1 MHYATTKTNTT
12 ELHRQD
18 AGKVDGYC
26 GKFAPDRVDPESAS
40 MGLASRIMR
49 TCRKCD
55 EIAEDR
61 RRAELSL
68 ADGLFVTE
76 LATSSA
82 PVVAEESLF
91 GAEELADLYVAP
103 KHRQPRRSAAPQDG
117 GLFGDAELAAT
128 QGDALS
134 KAPRMAEAGPTVE
147 EKNHQESPAESPNE
161 DRAPAYPH
169 VRYSPNSVIV
179 PDAAAEILAWAA
191 EHIENVGLHQGGRLF
206 AGPGRTATLPCLPRG
221 AVSVAAGEGRFAAGR
236 TYDYEAIW
244 AAEREALRL
253 LAEQV
258 TGQPFESVTDRGQVR
273 ERYWRPVDA
282 WGMGEGRT
290 AAEVAQVMRAAAVRG
305 LADVGCAAESAAEGS
320 GLEGAALP
328 EHMAGRPAHV
338 PDVVTG
344 PGTMDA
350 WEDEGGACRDVPAP
364 TPAPA
369 PEPDLF
375 LSHVH
380 ADGTI
385 LRGSVKGDG
394 VWDLLK
400 DLQCG
405 WSWSRKVDFLFIT
418 HSRDDI
424 ADRWKIRRTAEALRA
439 AGWSVGV
446 TVDNHT
452 KRPVAERE
460 ADKYER
466 AEERT
471 EKFDEWA
478 ANASTRAESAWKA
491 GHRIADGIPF
501 GQPILVGHHSERR
514 ARRDA
519 ARIDSAMRQ
528 SIDQTK
534 RAARHAE
541 RAAAAGAFKAYRT
554 NPARTL
560 RRIETL
566 ETELRRVC
574 AAFNSPWC
582 SLAEAPTAERRDDMT
597 VRCDDLTETVEYW
610 RGVIAEAE
618 ADGFKVW
625 GPDDFAKGDFALY
638 SGSWYQVGRKPGKK
652 SVSVAWNLRLSPKM
666 IMTLEDATGD
676 DGKARTHPAHYS
688 KITARLSAQ
697 DMAGF
702 MERGRVPSEAEAHA
716 LAAGERWQPKA
727 AAAAVE
733 PREGGTTDVADRLRA
748 MLAEGEQITK
758 FPDRESDV
766 TLACGRRYRVRMVR
780 DKHARETRFDFLVRT
795 ADAGT
800 LIGKE
805 EDWAGALSVVR
816 GHAAAA
822 QEGQGAVC
830 RHCGREW
837 GVALGSPEQPT
848 SCTPQTWA
856 FCDRAALEPRVM
868 VPTARADTDNA
879 TRPAAEAQ
887 RQEAEAGEHTE
898 GSGGQAETTQQEKES
913 GPTCQHCGRYVNP
926 EASTYA
932 GECSPSHWLYCNRA
946 PQGHG
951 QPEKPE
957 SEAGHAVEITA
968 ATGGG
973 FNARCSCNGMY
984 SWALDRAKVEEDARE
999 HLPENGQAANTTE
1012 PMAAAC
1018 PMCRSEQWDGTRCAH
1033 CHHNPAGAPV
1043 TKTEPGEPEWQDGP
1057 AVVFIASQ
1065 NTAPTLMRVLWRVTR
1080 AEAQAICSDDR
1091 TRGERSSLH
1100 WTERPGTEGED
1111 WDFVT
1116 DDGRYAPLL
1125 AELGIS
1131 PAHDWPEGVAE
1142 AFPASCPHC
1151 FDRSHVPGTKCT
1163 ACPTFN
1169 KPGPAPAGPTPAEIT
1184 QPATY
1189 FEAAAPRRLA
1199 IEGAPVRAALPAPQY
1214 VKGQHVVHTPRPI
1227 TTADGVTVCGLE
1239 SRGTFE
1245 RYTTYG
1251 RAYVLRHGRCTPVLV
1266 EARDLT
1272 AHTAPSE
1279 HVTHVAELAGR
1290 PRAGHFPRLTS
1301 RAAAVCSCGW
1311 TVTIP
1316 GANWPAA
1323 LAAGRQHVDQA
1334 AQPAPAPEPR
1344 KAIAPPYA
1352 APPRVFVMEPAAQLP
1367 AAKQNPAPRP
1377 APVKVRPARR
1387 RARRAPIV
1395 ESAPLP
1401 LPLLD
1406 EAEAASVTAGAAA
1419 GDELMASFGEL
1430 CAELARLSAVWDA
1443 VGV

>member
-49 TCRKCD
+49 ACRKCD

-76 LATSSA
+76 LAMSSA
-82 PVVAEESLF
+82 PAAAEQSLF

-103 KHRQPRRSAAPQDG
+103 KHRQPRRPASPQDG
-117 GLFGDAELAAT
+117 GLFGDAELEEVEDRAT
-128 QGDALS
+128 LAHTDTDSPAGTVTT
-134 KAPRMAEAGPTVE
+134 PEAEAGHGSDQPQE
-147 EKNHQESPAESPNE
+147 EA
-161 DRAPAYPH
+161 
-169 VRYSPNSVIV
+169 
-179 PDAAAEILAWAA
+179 
-191 EHIENVGLHQGGRLF
+191 
-206 AGPGRTATLPCLPRG
+206 TA
-221 AVSVAAGEGRFAAGR
+221 
-236 TYDYEAIW
+236 
-244 AAEREALRL
+244 
-253 LAEQV
+253 
-258 TGQPFESVTDRGQVR
+258 
-273 ERYWRPVDA
+273 
-282 WGMGEGRT
+282 
-290 AAEVAQVMRAAAVRG
+290 
-305 LADVGCAAESAAEGS
+305 
-320 GLEGAALP
+320 
-328 EHMAGRPAHV
+328 
-338 PDVVTG
+338 
-344 PGTMDA
+344 
-350 WEDEGGACRDVPAP
+350 
-364 TPAPA
+364 
-369 PEPDLF
+369 EPDLF

-394 VWDLLK
+394 VWEILN

-424 ADRWKIRRTAEALRA
+424 ADRWKIRRTAEALRE

-446 TVDNHT
+446 AVDNHT

-478 ANASTRAESAWKA
+478 ANASARAESAWKA

-519 ARIDSAMRQ
+519 ERIDSAMRQ

-534 RAARHAE
+534 KAARHAE

-554 NPARTL
+554 DPARTL

-574 AAFNSPWC
+574 AAFNAPWC
-582 SLAEAPTAERRDDMT
+582 SLAEAPTAQRRDDMT
-597 VRCDDLTETVEYW
+597 VRCDDLMETLEYW
-610 RGVIAEAE
+610 REVIADAE

-625 GPDDFAKGDFALY
+625 GPDDFTKGDFALY

-676 DGKARTHPAHYS
+676 DGKARTRPAHYS

-733 PREGGTTDVADRLRA
+733 PREGGTTDVADQLRA

-805 EDWAGALSVVR
+805 EEWAGVVR
-816 GHAAAA
+816 GHAAGA

-830 RHCGREW
+830 RHCDREW

-868 VPTARADTDNA
+868 TATAHADTDND

-887 RQEAEAGEHTE
+887 QQEAEAGEPTE
-898 GSGGQAETTQQEKES
+898 GSGQGQAETTQQNEES
-913 GPTCQHCGRYVNP
+913 GPTCQHCGRYINP

-932 GECSPSHWLYCNRA
+932 GECSPSHWLYCDRA
-946 PQGHG
+946 PQGHD
-951 QPEKPE
+951 QPAKKPE
-957 SEAGHAVEITA
+957 AAHAVEITA
-968 ATGGG
+968 ANSGG
-973 FNARCSCNGMY
+973 FNARCSCNGLY
-984 SWALDRAKVEEDARE
+984 SWALDRAKVEEDARD
-999 HLPENGQAANTTE
+999 HLTENGHAAKNPE
-1012 PMAAAC
+1012 PTAAAC
-1018 PMCRSEQWDGTRCAH
+1018 PMCRSEQWNGTRCAH
-1033 CHHNPAGAPV
+1033 CHHNPTGAPV
-1043 TKTEPGEPEWQDGP
+1043 AKTEPREPEWQDGP

-1125 AELGIS
+1125 AELAIS
-1131 PAHDWPEGVAE
+1131 PAHDWPESRAE

-1151 FDRSHVPGTKCT
+1151 FDQSHVPGTKCT

-1169 KPGPAPAGPTPAEIT
+1169 KPEPAPAGPTRAEIAELAEHRSTPSEDGGLFGDAELAAAQGDAERTARHDETTPAAPAEADPSEADARDRAADLADMVAEAESRARVQAEIDHEDAREIVPKLGWSD
-1184 QPATY
+1184 QIHAVMR
-1189 FEAAAPRRLA
+1189 AAAAGRLMLGADGEPRIVGANGGQGRKTRTDRLLMLV
-1199 IEGAPVRAALPAPQY
+1199 GSGMLNRAPRGNPL
-1214 VKGQHVVHTPRPI
+1214 TP
-1227 TTADGVTVCGLE
+1227 TADGARALYLANLHPDDVYATDREAYTARLRAARKPGVSGEEAKNAARRLPPLPHGVEEERRVKAMFADMRRFVERVEEIRRRIDEHAEQARRKEAERKRARSESKAPARESSRIRHVFCGPDPRIVAQWEAERAEAPRDGTRRDSSADPKPAPGPAHEAQLDADGQCLDRVPAGALPHSGAGHDALAGVHGDRLRMHPNAQLQCPLPTISSSAKPRPGCAASARPIGHPHAE
-1239 SRGTFE
+1239 SSAT
-1245 RYTTYG
+1245 
-1251 RAYVLRHGRCTPVLV
+1251 RARPPREVDHGLHGRWPMRSTRPVTDFLS
-1266 EARDLT
+1266 
-1272 AHTAPSE
+1272 H
-1279 HVTHVAELAGR
+1279 R
-1290 PRAGHFPRLTS
+1290 P
-1301 RAAAVCSCGW
+1301 
-1311 TVTIP
+1311 
-1316 GANWPAA
+1316 
-1323 LAAGRQHVDQA
+1323 
-1334 AQPAPAPEPR
+1334 
-1344 KAIAPPYA
+1344 
-1352 APPRVFVMEPAAQLP
+1352 
-1367 AAKQNPAPRP
+1367 
-1377 APVKVRPARR
+1377 
-1387 RARRAPIV
+1387 
-1395 ESAPLP
+1395 
-1401 LPLLD
+1401 
-1406 EAEAASVTAGAAA
+1406 
-1419 GDELMASFGEL
+1419 
-1430 CAELARLSAVWDA
+1430 
-1443 VGV
+1443 

>member
-117 GLFGDAELAAT
+117 GLFGDAELTAT
-128 QGDALS
+128 QGDAPS

-161 DRAPAYPH
+161 DRAPAYPK

-236 TYDYEAIW
+236 AYDYEAIW

-258 TGQPFESVTDRGQVR
+258 TGQSFEPVTDRGQVR

-394 VWDLLK
+394 VWDILK

-582 SLAEAPTAERRDDMT
+582 SLAEAPNAERRDDMT

-610 RGVIAEAE
+610 RGVIADAE

-676 DGKARTHPAHYS
+676 DGKARTRPAHYS

-733 PREGGTTDVADRLRA
+733 PREGGTTDVANRLRA

-805 EDWAGALSVVR
+805 EDWAGVLSVVR

-822 QEGQGAVC
+822 QESQGTVC

-856 FCDRAALEPRVM
+856 FCDRAALEPRVT
-868 VPTARADTDNA
+868 VATARADTDNA
-879 TRPAAEAQ
+879 TRPAVEVQ

-898 GSGGQAETTQQEKES
+898 GSGQGQAETTQQEEES
-913 GPTCQHCGRYVNP
+913 GPTCQQCGRYINP

-946 PQGHG
+946 PQG
-951 QPEKPE
+951 QEPPEKKPE
-957 SEAGHAVEITA
+957 AAHALEITA
-968 ATGGG
+968 AIGGG
-973 FNARCSCNGMY
+973 FNARCSCNGLY

-999 HLPENGQAANTTE
+999 HLSENGQAAKTPE

-1018 PMCRSEQWDGTRCAH
+1018 PMCRSERWDGTRCAH

-1043 TKTEPGEPEWQDGP
+1043 AKTEPGEQDGP

-1065 NTAPTLMRVLWRVTR
+1065 NTAPTYTQERENFNAHFACV
-1080 AEAQAICSDDR
+1080 AEVCGLTA
-1091 TRGERSSLH
+1091 
-1100 WTERPGTEGED
+1100 
-1111 WDFVT
+1111 
-1116 DDGRYAPLL
+1116 
-1125 AELGIS
+1125 AELTARVA
-1131 PAHDWPEGVAE
+1131 AH
-1142 AFPASCPHC
+1142 
-1151 FDRSHVPGTKCT
+1151 
-1163 ACPTFN
+1163 
-1169 KPGPAPAGPTPAEIT
+1169 
-1184 QPATY
+1184 

-1239 SRGTFE
+1239 SPGTFE

-1251 RAYVLRHGRCTPVLV
+1251 RAYMLRHGDCTPVLV

-1272 AHTAPSE
+1272 ADTAPSE
-1279 HVTHVAELAGR
+1279 HVTRVVELAGEGGR
-1290 PRAGHFPRLTS
+1290 SRAGYFPRLTS
-1301 RAAAVCSCGW
+1301 RAAALCSCGW

-1323 LAAGRQHVDQA
+1323 LAAGRQHADQA
-1334 AQPAPAPEPR
+1334 AHAATAPEPR
-1344 KAIAPPYA
+1344 RVIAPPYA
-1352 APPRVFVMEPAAQLP
+1352 APPRVFAMEPATQLP
-1367 AAKQNPAPRP
+1367 AAKQNPAPRT

-1387 RARRAPIV
+1387 RARCAPIV
-1395 ESAPLP
+1395 EPVP

-1406 EAEAASVTAGAAA
+1406 EAEAASVTADAAA

-1430 CAELARLSAVWDA
+1430 CAELARLSAAWDA

>member
-1 MHYATTKTNTT
+1 MTRPGPGRPRTRPDRVAADKGYSSRKIRAYLRKRGIACTIPERIDQINGRLRRGEKLCRLETVMHYATTKTNTT

-26 GKFAPDRVDPESAS
+26 GKFAPDRVAPESAS

-103 KHRQPRRSAAPQDG
+103 KHRQPRRSAARQDG

-134 KAPRMAEAGPTVE
+134 KAPRMAEAGPAIE
-147 EKNHQESPAESPNE
+147 ENNHQESPAESSNE
-161 DRAPAYPH
+161 DWAPAYTDDGLTTGAPLDEVEAFATQTH
-169 VRYSPNSVIV
+169 TDTDSPVGTV
-179 PDAAAEILAWAA
+179 TTPEAE
-191 EHIENVGLHQGGRLF
+191 
-206 AGPGRTATLPCLPRG
+206 
-221 AVSVAAGEGRFAAGR
+221 AGEPRHGSDQPRKE
-236 TYDYEAIW
+236 EA
-244 AAEREALRL
+244 
-253 LAEQV
+253 
-258 TGQPFESVTDRGQVR
+258 
-273 ERYWRPVDA
+273 
-282 WGMGEGRT
+282 
-290 AAEVAQVMRAAAVRG
+290 
-305 LADVGCAAESAAEGS
+305 
-320 GLEGAALP
+320 
-328 EHMAGRPAHV
+328 
-338 PDVVTG
+338 
-344 PGTMDA
+344 
-350 WEDEGGACRDVPAP
+350 
-364 TPAPA
+364 A

-375 LSHVH
+375 LSHLH

-394 VWDLLK
+394 IWDILK

-439 AGWSVGV
+439 AGWSVGMA
-446 TVDNHT
+446 VDNHT

-471 EKFDEWA
+471 EKLEEWA
-478 ANASTRAESAWKA
+478 ANASTRAQAAWKA

-519 ARIDSAMRQ
+519 ERIDSAMRQ

-534 RAARHAE
+534 TAARHAE

-597 VRCDDLTETVEYW
+597 VRCDDLTATVEYW
-610 RGVIAEAE
+610 RGVIADAE

-625 GPDDFAKGDFALY
+625 GPDDFTKGDFALY

-702 MERGRVPSEAEAHA
+702 TERGRVPSEAEAHA

-766 TLACGRRYRVRMVR
+766 TLACGRRYQVRMVR
-780 DKHARETRFDFLVRT
+780 DKHARETRFDFLVCT

-822 QEGQGAVC
+822 QESQGAV
-830 RHCGREW
+830 
-837 GVALGSPEQPT
+837 
-848 SCTPQTWA
+848 
-856 FCDRAALEPRVM
+856 
-868 VPTARADTDNA
+868 
-879 TRPAAEAQ
+879 
-887 RQEAEAGEHTE
+887 
-898 GSGGQAETTQQEKES
+898 
-913 GPTCQHCGRYVNP
+913 
-926 EASTYA
+926 
-932 GECSPSHWLYCNRA
+932 
-946 PQGHG
+946 
-951 QPEKPE
+951 
-957 SEAGHAVEITA
+957 
-968 ATGGG
+968 
-973 FNARCSCNGMY
+973 
-984 SWALDRAKVEEDARE
+984 
-999 HLPENGQAANTTE
+999 
-1012 PMAAAC
+1012 
-1018 PMCRSEQWDGTRCAH
+1018 
-1033 CHHNPAGAPV
+1033 
-1043 TKTEPGEPEWQDGP
+1043 
-1057 AVVFIASQ
+1057 
-1065 NTAPTLMRVLWRVTR
+1065 
-1080 AEAQAICSDDR
+1080 
-1091 TRGERSSLH
+1091 
-1100 WTERPGTEGED
+1100 
-1111 WDFVT
+1111 
-1116 DDGRYAPLL
+1116 
-1125 AELGIS
+1125 
-1131 PAHDWPEGVAE
+1131 
-1142 AFPASCPHC
+1142 
-1151 FDRSHVPGTKCT
+1151 
-1163 ACPTFN
+1163 
-1169 KPGPAPAGPTPAEIT
+1169 
-1184 QPATY
+1184 
-1189 FEAAAPRRLA
+1189 
-1199 IEGAPVRAALPAPQY
+1199 
-1214 VKGQHVVHTPRPI
+1214 
-1227 TTADGVTVCGLE
+1227 
-1239 SRGTFE
+1239 
-1245 RYTTYG
+1245 
-1251 RAYVLRHGRCTPVLV
+1251 
-1266 EARDLT
+1266 
-1272 AHTAPSE
+1272 
-1279 HVTHVAELAGR
+1279 
-1290 PRAGHFPRLTS
+1290 
-1301 RAAAVCSCGW
+1301 
-1311 TVTIP
+1311 
-1316 GANWPAA
+1316 
-1323 LAAGRQHVDQA
+1323 
-1334 AQPAPAPEPR
+1334 
-1344 KAIAPPYA
+1344 
-1352 APPRVFVMEPAAQLP
+1352 
-1367 AAKQNPAPRP
+1367 
-1377 APVKVRPARR
+1377 
-1387 RARRAPIV
+1387 
-1395 ESAPLP
+1395 
-1401 LPLLD
+1401 
-1406 EAEAASVTAGAAA
+1406 
-1419 GDELMASFGEL
+1419 
-1430 CAELARLSAVWDA
+1430 
-1443 VGV
+1443 